1 MSGHDRTRPDRSAPV
16 AGRPV
21 RVVVVDDHAIVRRG
35 LSTLLEIEEDIEVV
49 VEASNG
55 RLAIEAVRR
64 YTPDV
69 VLMDICMP
77 EVNGIEAT
85 RAIHTEYPD
94 IAVIALS
101 MHDEKHQGAEMRD
114 AGAVAYVSKS
124 GAPSELAGVIR
135 EVA

>member
-1 MSGHDRTRPDRSAPV
+1 M
-16 AGRPV
+16 
-21 RVVVVDDHAIVRRG
+21 VVVDDHAVVRQG
-35 LSTLLEIEEDIEVV
+35 LLTLLATEEDIEVV
-49 VEASNG
+49 AEAANG

-64 YTPDV
+64 HTPDV
-69 VLMDICMP
+69 VLMDISMP
-77 EVNGIEAT
+77 ELNGIEAT
-85 RAIHTEYPD
+85 RMIHIEHPN

-101 MHDEKHQGAEMRD
+101 MHEENDRGAEMRD